1 MNSFGALSL
10 RTIFAMRARRQ
21 LRELFLFQLLFSFAF
36 SLITIFEP
44 IFFYQAGVSL
54 MGISLYYAL
63 HYTLYVVLMPLG
75 VKFAARFGVER
86 SLSISMPF
94 FICYFL
100 ALAAIPA
107 RPSFFWLALIL
118 LTCHK
123 SFYWPAYHANFA
135 QFSEGKN
142 RGTEQSWMRFIT
154 YGTGILGPLT
164 GGVIAARF
172 GFPTL
177 FILAA
182 FTVLIATIPLLK
194 TREKFRRTTISY
206 ASVWHTIR
214 TPQHRRMVI
223 AMVGWAE
230 DLILLVFWPIWL
242 FVLLGSTE
250 KIGLLAAFSVA
261 LMSLWGFMVG
271 ALIDRHGAR
280 WALRRLGVPLLV
292 AANALRFW
300 AVTPWRAVG
309 ADILLRAANLN
320 YSLPFVT
327 QLHMSARRFGALKYA
342 HAFETVLA
350 VSKASVAWAFVL
362 IFAVVVPE
370 TGFAIAWGLAVAF
383 GLLYAVL

>member
-1 MNSFGALSL
+1 MFAL
-10 RTIFAMRARRQ
+10 RPRRQ
-21 LRELFLFQLLFSFAF
+21 LRELFIFQLLFSFAF
-36 SLITIFEP
+36 SLIPIFEP
-44 IFFYQAGVSL
+44 VFFYQIGLSL
-54 MGISLYYAL
+54 VAISLYYAL
-63 HYTLYVVLMPLG
+63 HYTLYVLLMPVG

-86 SLSISMPF
+86 SLALAMPF
-94 FICYFL
+94 FIAYFL
-100 ALAAIPA
+100 SLAAIPA
-107 RPSFFWLALIL
+107 HPSFFWVAMLL
-118 LTCHK
+118 LTIHK

-135 QFSEGKN
+135 RFSEGKN

-177 FILAA
+177 FVLAA
-182 FTVLIATIPLLK
+182 CTVLIASIPLLK
-194 TREKFRRTTISY
+194 TREKFQRTTVSY
-206 ASVWHTIR
+206 GSVWRTIR
-214 TPQHRRMVI
+214 APQHRRMVI

-271 ALIDRHGAR
+271 DLIDRHGAR
-280 WALRRLGVPLLV
+280 WALRRLGVPLLLV
-292 AANALRFW
+292 ANVLRFW
-300 AVTPWRAVG
+300 AVTPWRVVG
-309 ADILLRAANLN
+309 ADVMLRAANLN

-350 VSKASVAWAFVL
+350 VSKAAVAWTFV
-362 IFAVVVPE
+362 IVFAVTLPE
-370 TGFAIAWGLAVAF
+370 TGFAIAWGLAVVF